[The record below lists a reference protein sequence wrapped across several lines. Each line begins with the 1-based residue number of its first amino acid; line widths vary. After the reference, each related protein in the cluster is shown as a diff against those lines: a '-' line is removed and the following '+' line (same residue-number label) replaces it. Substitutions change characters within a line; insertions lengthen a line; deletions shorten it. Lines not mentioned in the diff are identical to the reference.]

1 MYNRLV
7 FDADRAPSVLQLA
20 EPEDLTISVNG
31 FSKAWAMTG
40 WRIGWLTHPPSVAK
54 ALGAMTQ
61 YINSGSPPFV
71 QHAARAAIVDGE
83 PFVKEIRERCR
94 LGVEAAYSALSQG
107 NSVILPARPKAGMYV
122 NFAVA
127 GEEDAR
133 ESCFRILDEAQVG
146 LAPGFLFG
154 ESSKRFM
161 RMCIC
166 RDTAE
171 IAEAGRRIAETLRRD
186 AGPAR
191 LAARA

>member
-1 MYNRLV
+1 
-7 FDADRAPSVLQLA
+7 
-20 EPEDLTISVNG
+20 
-31 FSKAWAMTG
+31 
-40 WRIGWLTHPPSVAK
+40 
-54 ALGAMTQ
+54 MTQ
-61 YINSGSPPFV
+61 YINSGSAAFV
-71 QHAARAAIVDGE
+71 QYAARAAVVEGE

-94 LGVEAAYSALSQG
+94 LGVEAAYSALSES
-107 NSVILPARPKAGMYV
+107 NSIVLPAKPKAGMYV

-127 GEEDAR
+127 GEDDGR

-166 RDTAE
+166 RDTAD
-171 IAEAGRRIAETLRRD
+171 IAEASRRIAETLRRD